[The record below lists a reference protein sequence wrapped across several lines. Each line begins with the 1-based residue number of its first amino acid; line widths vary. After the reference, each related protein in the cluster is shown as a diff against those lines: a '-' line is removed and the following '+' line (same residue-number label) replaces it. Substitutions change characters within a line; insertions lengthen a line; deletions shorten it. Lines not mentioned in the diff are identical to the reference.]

1 MVNESLKNLVQV
13 QEGDDAQIKNLKA
26 AIRMLKEKVEQQD
39 DKTVSL
45 LS

>member
-26 AIRMLKEKVEQQD
+26 AIRMSKEQVKQQD